1 MTSRI
6 RHAFALGLVAAAV
19 AMSAQAEMLEFPSP
33 DGMKSW
39 PKIATIRG
47 WHQDPQASFANT
59 ANAIVSDEDVYPDGN
74 AIILARG
81 FPRAGKSLAQMI
93 EDDKAQKADGANV
106 AKLPDILDKDQV
118 AFTIMA
124 YTPAKSGKYEAVA
137 YAEEGRYFLAFTL
150 SAKNKAEY
158 DKAWPFFVQT
168 VENYAAMIPW

>member
-1 MTSRI
+1 MSLRI
-6 RHAFALGLVAAAV
+6 RLAAILALALAAPV
-19 AMSAQAEMLEFPSP
+19 QAEMLEFPSP

-59 ANAIVSDEDVYPDGN
+59 ANAIVADDDVYPDGN

-81 FPRAGKSLAQMI
+81 FPRAGKSLVQMI
-93 EDDKAQKADGANV
+93 EADKAAKSDGTNA
-106 AKLPDILDKDQV
+106 AKLPDLVDKDQV
-118 AFTIMA
+118 AFTVMA
-124 YTPAKSGKYEAVA
+124 YTPAKDGKFEAVA
-137 YAEEGRYFLAFTL
+137 YREEGPVYLAFTL

-168 VENYAAMIPW
+168 VESYAAMIPW